1 MKLTHFYIIL
11 FLFSL
16 SLFVFLQPESYAK
29 NSDEQVAQLEIEDF
43 SVYEINTNGVKS
55 VLSGTS
61 GQQFSTHYQVEN
73 AHYIENKKDFSEHL
87 YSDVG
92 RFEKNVAYLND
103 NVRFF
108 REDGLSFESNHAV
121 YDTKNESLYV
131 KDNFIL
137 TQSENVIYGHEL
149 HYDTV
154 SGQLS
159 AQGVDANYYLEDK
172 K

>member
-16 SLFVFLQPESYAK
+16 SLFVFLQPESYVK
-29 NSDEQVAQLEIEDF
+29 SEGEQVAQLEIEDF
-43 SVYEINTNGVKS
+43 SVYEINTQGVKS

-61 GQQFSTHYQVEN
+61 GQQFTTHYQVEN

-92 RFEKNVAYLND
+92 RFEKDVAYLNN

-108 REDGLSFESNHAV
+108 REDGLSFESNDAL
-121 YDTKNESLYV
+121 YNTKKESLYV

-137 TQSENVIYGHEL
+137 TQNENIIYGNEL

-159 AQGVDANYYLEDK
+159 AQSVDANYYLEDRK
-172 K
+172 